1 MNRLE
6 NRVEKLE
13 ASAGVGDKDSPVI
26 GYMYHQADGE
36 EGAATAQ
43 ANAVAAWEV
52 ENGPL
57 GDREPF
63 FIQRCIVSPPTPK
76 QAERESGMDQEPEIE
91 VVPFLAR

>member
-26 GYMYHQADGE
+26 GYMYHQADGK

-43 ANAVAAWEV
+43 ANAVVAWETD
-52 ENGPL
+52 NGPL

-63 FIQRCIVSPPTPK
+63 FIQRCIVSPPVHSGAEVATPSPK
-76 QAERESGMDQEPEIE
+76 GG
-91 VVPFLAR
+91 